1 MSINTKNSSKG
12 WYIFPIILLLISSI
26 IVIRTI
32 PEKIEYSVEEVYWL
46 RLLEIKKY
54 VWVEL
59 NDWEDELKGESRIIL
74 KKNREVRVY
83 EDSDLSGKGLKEIYG
98 NKIYYKAKMYKTVG
112 FKKLTGID
120 NYPIVPELGN
130 EVGEDGK
137 KDIAGER
144 FEVLKVKIKKV
155 DNTKNGKD
163 FEYIS
168 TSEKLFKEKY
178 LINKIVQMKVIDS
191 ENFKFDKD
199 EWKYSEE
206 DLKGELDIALAKII
220 K

>member
-12 WYIFPIILLLISSI
+12 WYIFPVILLLIFSI
-26 IVIRTI
+26 IVIKTT

-54 VWVEL
+54 QWVEIS
-59 NDWEDELKGESRIIL
+59 DWEDELKGESRIIL

-83 EDSDLSGKGLKEIYG
+83 EDSDLLGKGLKEIYG
-98 NKIYYKAKMYKTVG
+98 IKIYYKAKMYKTVG

-120 NYPIVPELGN
+120 NNPIVPDIGN

-137 KDIAGER
+137 QDIAGER
-144 FEVLKVKIKKV
+144 IEVLKVKIKKI
-155 DNTKNGKD
+155 DETKNSKE

-178 LINKIVQMKVIDS
+178 LKNKIIQMKVIDS
-191 ENFKFDKD
+191 ENFKFEKD

-206 DLKGELDIALAKII
+206 DLKGELDIALANII